1 MIQDPM
7 TTIRS
12 LKGPGLSVLVV
23 LLMHKGSALK
33 AEDLR
38 RWTGYANQAVT
49 DALSVL
55 RSLGLVVH
63 GPRGFSLVDQFDL
76 WFFQNHENHDSLG
89 ENHDFHDRDNLLLL
103 LNPSEDRSLLINN
116 NNNKQQNHDF
126 HDRDNLNHDNHDSRA
141 KKGRACGKPVDN
153 LARTVDNFLSE
164 VLESYGIV
172 EPKRG
177 QLAALEGLT
186 VKIVHELVRALRTQ
200 TGERYTTGL
209 LVHALEAGSWRVAAQ
224 VADAVRAKYTGGEFG
239 AFVEH

>member
-38 RWTGYANQAVT
+38 KWTGYANQAVT

-89 ENHDFHDRDNLLLL
+89 ENHDFHDRDNL
-103 LNPSEDRSLLINN
+103 
-116 NNNKQQNHDF
+116 
-126 HDRDNLNHDNHDSRA
+126 NHDNHDSRA

-153 LARTVDNFLSE
+153 FARTVDNFLSE

-224 VADAVRAKYTGGEFG
+224 VADTARTKYTGGEFG